1 MRCKRREKR
10 AALGP
15 GGEEPLCTV
24 IGLFRAEGWVV
35 PLRRFVMRC
44 FIEGDRNHL
53 RAGKAL
59 AEKDEVEPLS
69 GFLTIVCVDLPAEPF
84 Y

>member
-24 IGLFRAEGWVV
+24 IGLFRAEGRVG

-44 FIEGDRNHL
+44 FIGTRNHL
-53 RAGKAL
+53 RAEKAL
-59 AEKDEVEPLS
+59 AEKDEVELLS
-69 GFLTIVCVDLPAEPF
+69 GFLTIVCVDPPAETF